1 LGVIKQY
8 QKIIKRGAKN
18 MKVDNWVDE
27 LRKQLRSFDAET
39 SNSEIKMADI
49 TLGYVDAQG
58 SIHYH
63 KIEYRAKG
71 FEKNLSLNQLK

>member
-1 LGVIKQY
+1 
-8 QKIIKRGAKN
+8 

-27 LRKQLRSFDAET
+27 LRNQLKSFDAET
-39 SNSEIKMADI
+39 SGSEIKMADI
-49 TLGYVDAQG
+49 TLGYVDVKG

-71 FEKNLSLNQLK
+71 YEEKHTSVTELKFPQ